1 MKEHGDDLFRYPN
14 IRLNFSSNI
23 WAHADL
29 SDLEAHLCQ
38 HIDIIRHYP
47 EPEPTSLEHLIASKI
62 HVSSDEIMVTNGIT
76 SAIHLIAKAY
86 ESRRH
91 IVSVPSFS
99 EYPHHEGQGCLRW
112 ICNPNN
118 PTGTCVSSTELYSS
132 DDENELFVID
142 QSYED
147 YTTATML
154 RDEDIV
160 KHGRMILLHSMTKKY
175 CIPGLRLG
183 YLTAHRDIIA
193 KLREFRTPWSVNS
206 LAIEAGKYLVTHDI
220 NVLPSIDWMR
230 KETEWFRESINQ
242 MEGLEAFP
250 TQTNFFLVRLK
261 HLNSSLLKENLA
273 TKEGILIRDA
283 SSFEGLDDHYIRIAT
298 QLHEE
303 NETLLTC
310 LKQYL

>member
-1 MKEHGDDLFRYPN
+1 
-14 IRLNFSSNI
+14 
-23 WAHADL
+23 
-29 SDLEAHLCQ
+29 
-38 HIDIIRHYP
+38 
-47 EPEPTSLEHLIASKI
+47 
-62 HVSSDEIMVTNGIT
+62 
-76 SAIHLIAKAY
+76 
-86 ESRRH
+86 
-91 IVSVPSFS
+91 
-99 EYPHHEGQGCLRW
+99 
-112 ICNPNN
+112 
-118 PTGTCVSSTELYSS
+118 
-132 DDENELFVID
+132 
-142 QSYED
+142 
-147 YTTATML
+147 ML

-183 YLTAHRDIIA
+183 YLTAHRGIIA

-242 MEGLEAFP
+242 MDGFEAFP

-273 TKEGILIRDA
+273 IKEGILIRDA

>member
-23 WAHADL
+23 WTHADL

-47 EPEPTSLEHLIASKI
+47 EPEPTSLEHLIAGKI
-62 HVSSDEIMVTNGIT
+62 HMSSDEIMVTNGIT

-99 EYPHHEGQGCLRW
+99 EYSHHEGQGCLRW

-118 PTGTCVSSTELYSS
+118 PTGMCVSSTELYPS

-154 RDEDIV
+154 CDEDIV

-220 NVLPSIDWMR
+220 NVLPSIDWMQ

-283 SSFEGLDDHYIRIAT
+283 SSFEGLDDHYIRLAT

>member
-1 MKEHGDDLFRYPN
+1 M
-14 IRLNFSSNI
+14 
-23 WAHADL
+23 
-29 SDLEAHLCQ
+29 
-38 HIDIIRHYP
+38 
-47 EPEPTSLEHLIASKI
+47 
-62 HVSSDEIMVTNGIT
+62 
-76 SAIHLIAKAY
+76 
-86 ESRRH
+86 
-91 IVSVPSFS
+91 
-99 EYPHHEGQGCLRW
+99 
-112 ICNPNN
+112 
-118 PTGTCVSSTELYSS
+118 CVSSTELYPS

-175 CIPGLRLG
+175 CVPGLRLG

-220 NVLPSIDWMR
+220 KVLPSIDWMR

-283 SSFEGLDDHYIRIAT
+283 SSFEGLDDHYIRLAT

>member
-1 MKEHGDDLFRYPN
+1 M
-14 IRLNFSSNI
+14 
-23 WAHADL
+23 
-29 SDLEAHLCQ
+29 LC
-38 HIDIIRHYP
+38 
-47 EPEPTSLEHLIASKI
+47 
-62 HVSSDEIMVTNGIT
+62 
-76 SAIHLIAKAY
+76 
-86 ESRRH
+86 
-91 IVSVPSFS
+91 
-99 EYPHHEGQGCLRW
+99 
-112 ICNPNN
+112 
-118 PTGTCVSSTELYSS
+118 
-132 DDENELFVID
+132 
-142 QSYED
+142 
-147 YTTATML
+147 
-154 RDEDIV
+154 DEDIV

-220 NVLPSIDWMR
+220 NVLPSVDWIR
-230 KETEWFRESINQ
+230 KETD
-242 MEGLEAFP
+242 
-250 TQTNFFLVRLK
+250 FFLVRLK

-273 TKEGILIRDA
+273 IKKGILIRDA